1 MPTVQTV
8 QTALT
13 SSVLSTACALGW
25 GALVLA
31 SAQRLVRRA
40 GASDRARGL
49 RPDSSHTAPGHA
61 RHPWDAPT
69 ARLLYRLGPVVRV
82 IRASIRIRSGRRRD
96 DQLARE
102 LPAAVDLL
110 AVAVSAGA
118 TPFGA
123 VEIAARWAPATV
135 GASFATVLATC
146 RLGASFETALA
157 NAARRDPRLAP
168 VTSVLAT
175 GIRLGA
181 AVNDSLARLAAES
194 RRDLRRR
201 AEARARTVPVRLL
214 FPLVF
219 LVLPAFGLLTVV
231 PAVAAGFRGL

>member
-1 MPTVQTV
+1 V
-8 QTALT
+8 
-13 SSVLSTACALGW
+13 STGCAVGW
-25 GALVLA
+25 GALTFVA
-31 SAQRLVRRA
+31 AQRLVARV
-40 GASDRARGL
+40 GASDRARSL
-49 RPDSSHTAPGHA
+49 RADAAHAVPAPFEGPQRRFVGRA
-61 RHPWDAPT
+61 LQP
-69 ARLLYRLGPVVRV
+69 LGPLGRV
-82 IRASIRIRSGRRRD
+82 LSGWIRIRSRRRRD

-135 GASFATVLATC
+135 GAWFSSVLATC

-157 NAARRDPRLAP
+157 NTSRRDPRMAPLA
-168 VTSVLAT
+168 SVLGT
-175 GIRLGA
+175 STRLGA

>member
-1 MPTVQTV
+1 VR
-8 QTALT
+8 
-13 SSVLSTACALGW
+13 STAVWSSGCAAGW
-25 GALVLA
+25 GALAFVA
-31 SAQRLVRRA
+31 AQRLVGRV
-40 GASDRARGL
+40 GASDRARAL
-49 RPDSSHTAPGHA
+49 RANTTRA
-61 RHPWDAPT
+61 
-69 ARLLYRLGPVVRV
+69 LLLPAGGPPSGWVVRV
-82 IRASIRIRSGRRRD
+82 LQPLGSFGRVLRGWIRIRSRRRRD

-123 VEIAARWAPATV
+123 VEIAARWAPPTV
-135 GASFATVLATC
+135 GASFSTVLATC
-146 RLGASFETALA
+146 RFGASFETALA
-157 NAARRDPRLAP
+157 NTARHDPRIAP
-168 VTSVLAT
+168 VASVLTT
-175 GIRLGA
+175 GARLGA

>member
-1 MPTVQTV
+1 V
-8 QTALT
+8 
-13 SSVLSTACALGW
+13 SVTPLSTVCALGW
-25 GALVLA
+25 GTLVLVW
-31 SAQRLVRRA
+31 AQRLVRRA
-40 GASDRARGL
+40 GASDRARQL
-49 RPDSSHTAPGHA
+49 RG
-61 RHPWDAPT
+61 DATRVQRDAKLDGPV
-69 ARLLYRLGPVVRV
+69 ASLLPKLGPLGRV
-82 IRASIRIRSGRRRD
+82 LGGWIRIRSQRRRD

-123 VEIAARWAPATV
+123 VAIAAQWSPPTV
-135 GASFATVLATC
+135 GASFASVLATC

-168 VTSVLAT
+168 LTSVLAT

>member
-1 MPTVQTV
+1 VTIPVIAV
-8 QTALT
+8 
-13 SSVLSTACALGW
+13 GW
-25 GALVLA
+25 GGLALLA
-31 SAQRLVRRA
+31 AQRLVRRV

-49 RPDSSHTAPGHA
+49 RPWSPPGAGDPTNARAPG
-61 RHPWDAPT
+61 RSLP
-69 ARLLYRLGPVVRV
+69 RLGPLGRVLSGV
-82 IRASIRIRSGRRRD
+82 IRHRVGRRRD
-96 DQLARE
+96 EQLARE

-123 VEIAARWAPATV
+123 VETAARWAPPAV
-135 GASFATVLATC
+135 GAAFSAVLAHC
-146 RLGASFETALA
+146 RLGSSFEAALDI
-157 NAARRDPRLAP
+157 AARRDRPLAP
-168 VTSVLAT
+168 LTSVLAT
-175 GIRLGA
+175 GARLGA
-181 AVNDSLARLAAES
+181 AVNDSLGRLAAES

-231 PAVAAGFRGL
+231 PAVAAGFRGF

>member
-1 MPTVQTV
+1 MRT
-8 QTALT
+8 TAAW
-13 SSVLSTACALGW
+13 STGCAVGW
-25 GALVLA
+25 GALTFVA
-31 SAQRLVRRA
+31 AQRLVGRV
-40 GASDRARGL
+40 GASDRARAL
-49 RPDSSHTAPGHA
+49 RG
-61 RHPWDAPT
+61 DAM
-69 ARLLYRLGPVVRV
+69 RSVLLPAGGPRNQLVVRAVESLGPLGRV
-82 IRASIRIRSGRRRD
+82 LRGWIRIRSRRRRD

-123 VEIAARWAPATV
+123 VEIAARWAPSTV
-135 GASFATVLATC
+135 ASSFSTVLATC

-157 NAARRDPRLAP
+157 NSAQRDPRMAPLA
-168 VTSVLAT
+168 SVLAT
-175 GIRLGA
+175 GARLGA

>member
-1 MPTVQTV
+1 VQS
-8 QTALT
+8 A
-13 SSVLSTACALGW
+13 SVLSTGCALGW
-25 GALVLA
+25 GAIALV
-31 SAQRLVRRA
+31 SAQRLVRSA

-49 RPDSSHTAPGHA
+49 RPDAA
-61 RHPWDAPT
+61 RADVVRSRDPWGAPT
-69 ARLLYRLGPVVRV
+69 VRVLRRLGPVGRV
-82 IRASIRIRSGRRRD
+82 LRGWMRIRSGRRRD

-123 VEIAARWAPATV
+123 VEIAARWAPPTV
-135 GASFATVLATC
+135 GASFAGLLATC

-157 NAARRDPRLAP
+157 NTARRDPRLAP
-168 VTSVLAT
+168 LTSVLAT

>member
-1 MPTVQTV
+1 MSAIVAV
-8 QTALT
+8 
-13 SSVLSTACALGW
+13 ALGW
-25 GALVLA
+25 GVLA
-31 SAQRLVRRA
+31 FVAAQRLVRRA
-40 GASDRARGL
+40 ATSERAHGL
-49 RPDSSHTAPGHA
+49 RSGATAAAGHTSWAAHRAGVLP
-61 RHPWDAPT
+61 RF
-69 ARLLYRLGPVVRV
+69 GPVGRV
-82 IRASIRIRSGRRRD
+82 LLGWIRIRAGRRRD

-102 LPAAVDLL
+102 LPAAIDLL
-110 AVAVSAGA
+110 AVAVSSGA

-123 VEIAARWAPATV
+123 VEIAERWASPTV
-135 GASFATVLATC
+135 GAAFATVLDSC

-157 NAARRDPRLAP
+157 NSARRDPRLAP
-168 VTSVLAT
+168 LTSVLAT
-175 GIRLGA
+175 GVRLGA

>member
-1 MPTVQTV
+1 LATV
-8 QTALT
+8 
-13 SSVLSTACALGW
+13 CALGW
-25 GALVLA
+25 GSLALV
-31 SAQRLVRRA
+31 SAQRFVRRA
-40 GASDRARGL
+40 CASDRARGL
-49 RPDSSHTAPGHA
+49 RPDASRTELVVS
-61 RHPWDAPT
+61 RDPWGAPT
-69 ARLLYRLGPVVRV
+69 NRLLHRLGPAGRVVRGL
-82 IRASIRIRSGRRRD
+82 IRIRSARRRD

-110 AVAVSAGA
+110 AVAVSSGA

-123 VEIAARWAPATV
+123 VAVAARWAPAAI

-146 RLGASFETALA
+146 RLGATLETALA
-157 NAARRDPRLAP
+157 DAARRDPRLAP
-168 VTSVLAT
+168 LTSVLAT

-219 LVLPAFGLLTVV
+219 LVLPAFALLTVV

>member
-1 MPTVQTV
+1 M
-8 QTALT
+8 ADA
-13 SSVLSTACALGW
+13 SALSTGCAFGW
-25 GALVLA
+25 GALVFVL
-31 SAQRLVRRA
+31 AQRLVRRA

-49 RPDSSHTAPGHA
+49 RSDTGRVPLGRVYDHWGAPRA
-61 RHPWDAPT
+61 RVLQA
-69 ARLLYRLGPVVRV
+69 LGPAGRV
-82 IRASIRIRSGRRRD
+82 LLGWMRIRSGRRRD

-123 VEIAARWAPATV
+123 VEIAARWAPPAV
-135 GASFATVLATC
+135 SASFTTLLATC
-146 RLGASFETALA
+146 RLGASFETALT
-157 NAARRDPRLAP
+157 NTARRDPRLAP
-168 VTSVLAT
+168 LTSVLAT

>member
-1 MPTVQTV
+1 MAGV
-8 QTALT
+8 TALST
-13 SSVLSTACALGW
+13 GWLSTGCALGW
-25 GALVLA
+25 SALLLV
-31 SAQRLVRRA
+31 SAQPLVRRA

-49 RPDSSHTAPGHA
+49 RTDAGHA
-61 RHPWDAPT
+61 RLGRGRDPWGAPA
-69 ARLLYRLGPVVRV
+69 ARVLQSFGPLGRVVRGWM
-82 IRASIRIRSGRRRD
+82 RIRSGRRRD

-123 VEIAARWAPATV
+123 VEIAARWASPTV

-157 NAARRDPRLAP
+157 TTARRDPRLAP
-168 VTSVLAT
+168 LTSVLAT